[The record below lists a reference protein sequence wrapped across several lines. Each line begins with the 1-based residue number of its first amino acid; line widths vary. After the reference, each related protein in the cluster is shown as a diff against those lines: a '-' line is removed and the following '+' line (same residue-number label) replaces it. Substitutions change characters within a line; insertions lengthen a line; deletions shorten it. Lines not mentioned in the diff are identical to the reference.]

1 MFALNRPSPLL
12 SRVITA
18 AVAVF
23 ALWFAASASA
33 QGQAAASTA
42 AAANAATPNEF
53 VQQAVDNVLA
63 TIRSDPALKAGDM
76 AKLGVVVDK
85 FIASY
90 VNFQKTTRLAAGKY
104 WRDATPEQRKA
115 LADAFR
121 GTLLRT
127 YAGALSRVEDGTTS
141 KVMPFRGDPNAA
153 DVVVRTQLFRV
164 ANGEPTQLDYRL
176 EKTPDGWRIYDI
188 NVENVWLIE
197 NYRNQ
202 FAQQISQN
210 GIDGLIQALNT
221 RNK

>member
-1 MFALNRPSPLL
+1 MQVILRSAFPLVRL
-12 SRVITA
+12 LTA
-18 AVAVF
+18 AVTCVT
-23 ALWFAASASA
+23 LWFAVAASA
-33 QGQAAASTA
+33 QGQAQASIAAS
-42 AAANAATPNEF
+42 PNEF

-63 TIRSDPALKAGDM
+63 SIREDPQLKTGDM
-76 AKLGVVVDK
+76 VRLGKVVDK
-85 FIASY
+85 FIVSY

-104 WRDATPEQRKA
+104 WRDATPEQRTA
-115 LADAFR
+115 LANAFR

-127 YAGALSRVEDGTTS
+127 YAGAMSRVEAGTTS
-141 KVMPFRGDPNAA
+141 KVLPFRGDPTAA

-164 ANGEPTQLDYRL
+164 ANGEPTQIDFRL

-202 FAQQISQN
+202 FSQQISQN

-221 RNK
+221 RNQ